1 MPAEPLWTPSPE
13 RVAASNLTRFAA
25 LLASREGVVFSGY
38 ADLHAY
44 SVARPEAFWRAV
56 WDFTGV
62 VAERVGEAVL
72 DGRAMPGARWFP
84 QARLN
89 FSENL
94 LRFRDDH
101 VALVA
106 IDEVGGREVLTYAA
120 LAEQVRRLAA
130 RLRAWGVEPG
140 DRVAA
145 FFPNR
150 PEAVVAML
158 AAASLGAVFSS
169 CSPDFGFNG
178 VMDRFGQIAPK
189 VLLTAD
195 AVRYGGRSFDSLDRV
210 RRVVEAIPS
219 IERVIV
225 VPLAAGAPELGGL
238 RGACTWREALDVEAP
253 TLDFA
258 ALPFDHPLYILYSS
272 GTTGVPKCIVHGA
285 GGTLLQHAKE
295 LVLHADL
302 RREDVVFYFTTCG
315 WMMWNWLVSALFTGA
330 TVVLYDG
337 SPAHPDASVL
347 WRMAEAEGVTV
358 FGTSPKFLSVCDK
371 EDLHPGR
378 DHALRIRTVLST
390 GAPLS
395 EDGFRWVYERV
406 GADLQLA
413 SISGGTDIVSCFMLG
428 SPWDPVY
435 AGEIQR
441 RGLGMAVDAWS
452 EEARPVVGEKGE
464 LVCTGP
470 FPSMPVGF
478 WGDADGSR
486 YRRAYFEHF
495 PGVWRHGDY
504 VEITER
510 GGVIVHG
517 RSDATLNPGGVRI
530 GTAEIYRQ
538 VEALDDVLDSVVIGQ
553 RWEDDTRVV
562 LFVTLRPGLTL
573 DDGLRARIRAAIRE
587 RTTPRH
593 VPAVIAQVPAIPR
606 TLSGKKV
613 ELAVARVVHGE
624 PVTNRDA
631 LANPEALE
639 AFVDHPDLRA

>member
-1 MPAEPLWTPSPE
+1 
-13 RVAASNLTRFAA
+13 
-25 LLASREGVVFSGY
+25 
-38 ADLHAY
+38 
-44 SVARPEAFWRAV
+44 
-56 WDFTGV
+56 
-62 VAERVGEAVL
+62 
-72 DGRAMPGARWFP
+72 
-84 QARLN
+84 
-89 FSENL
+89 
-94 LRFRDDH
+94 
-101 VALVA
+101 
-106 IDEVGGREVLTYAA
+106 
-120 LAEQVRRLAA
+120 
-130 RLRAWGVEPG
+130 
-140 DRVAA
+140 
-145 FFPNR
+145 
-150 PEAVVAML
+150 
-158 AAASLGAVFSS
+158 
-169 CSPDFGFNG
+169 
-178 VMDRFGQIAPK
+178 
-189 VLLTAD
+189 
-195 AVRYGGRSFDSLDRV
+195 
-210 RRVVEAIPS
+210 
-219 IERVIV
+219 
-225 VPLAAGAPELGGL
+225 
-238 RGACTWREALDVEAP
+238 
-253 TLDFA
+253 
-258 ALPFDHPLYILYSS
+258 
-272 GTTGVPKCIVHGA
+272 VHGA

-358 FGTSPKFLSVCDK
+358 FGTSPKFLSVCAK

-395 EDGFRWVYERV
+395 DDGFRWVYERV

-452 EEARPVVGEKGE
+452 EEARPLVGEKGE

-538 VEALDDVLDSVVIGQ
+538 VEALDEVLDSVVIGQ

-562 LFVTLRPGLTL
+562 LFVALRPGLTL
-573 DDGLRARIRAAIRE
+573 DDGIRARIRAAIRE

-631 LANPEALE
+631 LANPEALA